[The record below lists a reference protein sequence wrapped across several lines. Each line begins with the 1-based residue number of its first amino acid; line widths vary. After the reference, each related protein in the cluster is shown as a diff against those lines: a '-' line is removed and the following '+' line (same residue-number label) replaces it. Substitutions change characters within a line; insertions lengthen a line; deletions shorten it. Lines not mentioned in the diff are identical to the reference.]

1 MPELL
6 ALLASAVW
14 GTSDFAG
21 GTLARRMPSQ
31 SVVFLGVS
39 VAWVGLLLGAPLA
52 HPPWGAYQAYGA
64 GAGACG
70 AVALVAFY
78 RAMAAG
84 PMSLVAPMS
93 ATGTVIPV
101 LWALAHGEPV
111 GPLQG
116 AGMALAFAGV
126 LLACGPRLHGAPRP
140 ARSTLLYT
148 LVSAAGFGWYFVL
161 FALGS
166 AHSVYGTLV
175 AQRTTGL
182 LLLAP
187 LALPSLR
194 AARRLTRAA
203 TVTATATGVNLDAD
217 SASDPAPDAAAAVA
231 DAPPPRPARL
241 RWALAGMLL
250 LVGLGDMTANGLY
263 GLAAHRAGTGLAVV
277 TVLASLY
284 PVASTLL
291 ARFIHGERLRA
302 VQNIGVA
309 AALGG
314 VLLLNA

>member
-21 GTLARRMPSQ
+21 GTLSRRMPSV
-31 SVVFLGVS
+31 SVVFFGV
-39 VAWVGLLLGAPLA
+39 AIACGALLIGAPLA
-52 HPPWGAYQAYGA
+52 RPPWGGYQAYGA

-70 AVALVAFY
+70 AIALVAFY

-84 PMSLVAPMS
+84 PMSLVAPIS

-101 LWALAHGEPV
+101 LWALARGEAV

-116 AGMALAFAGV
+116 AGMALALAGV

-140 ARSTLLYT
+140 ARSTLVYT
-148 LVSAAGFGWYFVL
+148 LVSATGFGWYFVL

-175 AQRTTGL
+175 AQRATGL
-182 LLLAP
+182 LVLGP
-187 LALPSLR
+187 LALA
-194 AARRLTRAA
+194 AAR
-203 TVTATATGVNLDAD
+203 TARRRPDADADTDTGVGAD
-217 SASDPAPDAAAAVA
+217 TGPLTISAPGTPPGAPGAR
-231 DAPPPRPARL
+231 PGPRVRFGP
-241 RWALAGMLL
+241 ALAGTLL
-250 LVGLGDMTANGLY
+250 LVGLGDMSANGLY
-263 GLAAHRAGTGLAVV
+263 GLAAHRAGADLAVV

-284 PVASTLL
+284 PVATTLL

>member
-6 ALLASAVW
+6 ALIASAVW

-21 GTLARRMPSQ
+21 GTLSRRLPSA
-31 SVVFLGVS
+31 SVVFLGV
-39 VAWVGLLLGAPLA
+39 AIACGALLLGAPLA
-52 HPPWGAYQAYGA
+52 RPPWGSYQAYGA

-70 AVALVAFY
+70 AIALVAFY

-101 LWALAHGEPV
+101 LWAVAHGEAV

-166 AHSVYGTLV
+166 QHSVYGTLV
-175 AQRTTGL
+175 AQRAAGL
-182 LLLAP
+182 LVLAP
-187 LALPSLR
+187 LALPGLLAARRDAKAEPGLDASNDIDASTGTVDARHSR
-194 AARRLTRAA
+194 AARFGPVVV
-203 TVTATATGVNLDAD
+203 VT
-217 SASDPAPDAAAAVA
+217 
-231 DAPPPRPARL
+231 
-241 RWALAGMLL
+241 LL
-250 LVGLGDMTANGLY
+250 LVGLGDMSANGLY
-263 GLAAHRAGTGLAVV
+263 GLAAHRAGTDLAVV

-284 PVASTLL
+284 PVATTLL

>member
-21 GTLARRMPSQ
+21 GTLSRRMPST
-31 SVVFLGVS
+31 SVVFLGIA
-39 VAWVGLLLGAPLA
+39 VAWGALLLGAPLA
-52 HPPWGAYQAYGA
+52 RPPWGAYQAYGA

-70 AVALVAFY
+70 AIALVAFY

-84 PMSLVAPMS
+84 PMSVVAPMS

-101 LWALAHGEPV
+101 LWALAHGEAV

-140 ARSTLLYT
+140 ARSTLAYT
-148 LVSAAGFGWYFVL
+148 VVSAAGFGWYFVL

-166 AHSVYGTLV
+166 QHSVYGTLV
-175 AQRTTGL
+175 AQRSAGL

-187 LALPSLR
+187 LALPGLR
-194 AARRLTRAA
+194 AARRAA
-203 TVTATATGVNLDAD
+203 DTGPGADVPIGAALDTE
-217 SASDPAPDAAAAVA
+217 PAAVA
-231 DAPPPRPARL
+231 TDAPGARRVRFGPAVVVT
-241 RWALAGMLL
+241 LL
-250 LVGLGDMTANGLY
+250 LVGLGDMAANGLY
-263 GLAAHRAGTGLAVV
+263 GLAAHRAGHDLAVV

-284 PVASTLL
+284 PVATTVL